1 MSPEPKRILVVDDD
15 ADIVEALRTVL
26 EASGYV
32 VEAAASGTECL
43 ARVARRRPDL
53 IILDVMMDK
62 DTEGFHVSY
71 ELKAEEATK
80 AIPILML
87 TAIGK
92 KFGYQFSPEKD
103 EEYLP
108 VEDFVEKP
116 VEPRELVRR
125 VEALLSATRP
135 S

>member
-26 EASGYV
+26 VASGYV
-32 VEAAASGTECL
+32 VETAASGRECL
-43 ARVARRRPDL
+43 ARVAERPPDL

-62 DTEGFHVSY
+62 DTEGFHVGY
-71 ELKAEEATK
+71 KLKGEEATR

-92 KFGYQFSPEKD
+92 KFGYRFSPQKD

-116 VEPRELVRR
+116 VEPRELLRR
-125 VEALLSATRP
+125 VEALLGGKRP

>member
-1 MSPEPKRILVVDDD
+1 MTSRAKCILVVDDD

-26 EASGYV
+26 EASGYT

-71 ELKAEEATK
+71 QLKGDEATK

-92 KFGYQFSPEKD
+92 KFGYRFSPKKD

-116 VEPRELVRR
+116 VEPRELLRR
-125 VEALLSATRP
+125 VEALLGGARP

>member
-71 ELKAEEATK
+71 KLKGEEATK
-80 AIPILML
+80 AIPILVL

-92 KFGYQFSPEKD
+92 KFGYRFSPEKD
-103 EEYLP
+103 EGYLP

-116 VEPRELVRR
+116 VEPRELLRR
-125 VEALLSATRP
+125 VEALLSATPP

>member
-1 MSPEPKRILVVDDD
+1 
-15 ADIVEALRTVL
+15 
-26 EASGYV
+26 
-32 VEAAASGTECL
+32 
-43 ARVARRRPDL
+43 VARRRPDL
-53 IILDVMMDK
+53 VILDVMMDK

-71 ELKAEEATK
+71 TLKGQEATK

-92 KFGYQFSPEKD
+92 KFGYRFSPGKN

-125 VEALLSATRP
+125 VQALLGRTGPA
-135 S
+135 